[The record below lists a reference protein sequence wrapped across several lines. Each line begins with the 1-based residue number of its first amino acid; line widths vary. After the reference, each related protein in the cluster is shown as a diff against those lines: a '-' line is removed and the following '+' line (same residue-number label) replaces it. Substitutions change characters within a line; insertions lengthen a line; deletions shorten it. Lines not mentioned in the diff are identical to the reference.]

1 MDHTKNAVDIFNKL
15 ASEYEAK
22 FMNVDM
28 YGDTFDVFCNAIKKQ
43 HAEVLELACGPGNI
57 TAYLLNKKP
66 DLKLLGT
73 DLSANMV
80 ELAKQNN
87 PGAEFMIMD
96 CRDILQ
102 LNKKYDAIMCG
113 FCLPY
118 LSKQAALKLI
128 DDSSE
133 ILNPAGV
140 IYISTMEDDNNSS
153 GFEAGSTG
161 DKIFMNYH
169 EADYLIKA
177 LEKNKFK
184 IIDLQRKHSPPNAT
198 KKTSDLFIVAKKR
211 SIKK

>member
-1 MDHTKNAVDIFNKL
+1 MDNTKSAVEIFNKL
-15 ASEYEAK
+15 ADQYQAK

-28 YGDTFDVFCNAIKKQ
+28 YADTFDNFCNALKKQ
-43 HAEVLELACGPGNI
+43 NAEVLELACGPGNI
-57 TAYLLNKKP
+57 TKYLLTKRP
-66 DLKLLGT
+66 DLKILGT
-73 DLSANMV
+73 DLSLNMI

-87 PGAEFMIMD
+87 PEAEFLLMD
-96 CRDILQ
+96 CRDLLA

-118 LSKQAALKLI
+118 LSKEDALKLI
-128 DDSSE
+128 ANGSE
-133 ILNPAGV
+133 ILNAGGV
-140 IYISTMEDDNNSS
+140 IYISAIEDANSNS

-169 EADYLIKA
+169 EAEYLIET

-198 KKTSDLFIVAKKR
+198 KKTSDLFIIAQK
-211 SIKK
+211 